1 MTSKRNQAQI
11 IENNNVIDVVCSKIK
26 DEDIIQLNF
35 LILSEVDGEVFLEH
49 DKGVW
54 PWFGRK
60 RKIRVKSFTVL
71 KRT

>member
-1 MTSKRNQAQI
+1 MYF
-11 IENNNVIDVVCSKIK
+11 ESKIK
-26 DEDIIQLNF
+26 DIIQLNF
-35 LILSEVDGEVFLEH
+35 LILLEVDGEVFLEH

-60 RKIRVKSFTVL
+60 RKIRVKAFTVL